1 MLKLGATLHRRAVP
15 AGELSGTRARVPDR
29 HVHRQEPGTMSEHP
43 LSAADPPGA
52 RPTIPLSLLDL
63 APIIAGGDAGLALR
77 QSLDLAQHAEGWGY
91 HRYWFAEH
99 HNMPGIAS
107 AATAVVIAHV
117 AAGTSTI
124 RIGSGGIML
133 PNHAPLEIAEQFGTL
148 EALHPGRIDL
158 GIGRAPGTDPL
169 TAQALRRNTSSDD
182 DFPDELV
189 ELLAYFA
196 SGSRGIRA
204 IPGAGLAIPVWLLG
218 SSLFSAR
225 LAAAMGLPYAFAAHF
240 APDHLLEALAIYRRE
255 FTPSARLPQPRVMIA
270 LHAIATASDAEAQR
284 VLTSWQ
290 QSFLALRRGHP
301 GQLKPPVD
309 TMHGLW
315 SSGERAMVEH
325 ALSHA
330 VIGSPDTVARGLTEI
345 QRRCAADEIMVT
357 AQIYDLATR
366 LKSFHLIAE
375 LWLGLQHGSAQQ
387 KHRA

>member
-1 MLKLGATLHRRAVP
+1 MNRLPPSTAA
-15 AGELSGTRARVPDR
+15 
-29 HVHRQEPGTMSEHP
+29 EPGAPMP
-43 LSAADPPGA
+43 
-52 RPTIPLSLLDL
+52 IPLSLLDL
-63 APIIAGGDAGLALR
+63 APIIDGGDAGQALR

-169 TAQALRRNTSSDD
+169 TAQALHRNPASDG
-182 DFPDELV
+182 DFPAELV
-189 ELLAYFA
+189 ELLAYFGS
-196 SGSRGIRA
+196 SGGSLGIRA
-204 IPGAGLAIPVWLLG
+204 IPGAGLEVPVWLLG

-240 APDHLLEALAIYRRE
+240 APDHLLAALNLYRHE
-255 FTPSARLPQPRVMIA
+255 FTPSARLPQPRVMVA
-270 LHAIATASDAEAQR
+270 LHTIAAASDAQAQR
-284 VLTSWQ
+284 LLTSFQ

-301 GQLKPPVD
+301 GRLHPPVD
-309 TMHGLW
+309 TMQGLW
-315 SSGERAMVEH
+315 TPGERAMVEH
-325 ALSHA
+325 ALSYA
-330 VIGSPDTVARGLTEI
+330 VVGSPETVARGLVEI
-345 QRRCAADEIMVT
+345 QERCAADEIMVT
-357 AQIYDLATR
+357 AQIYDIAAR
-366 LKSFHLIAE
+366 KKSFRMIAE
-375 LWLGLQHGSAQQ
+375 MWLGLQSDRARS
-387 KHRA
+387 KHPA